1 MGVSTLL
8 AAGVYGTAI
17 IPCGHHLEVQGV
29 VGELVLS

>member
-17 IPCGHHLEVQGV
+17 IPCGHHPEVQSVLGD
-29 VGELVLS
+29 LVLL